1 MGPAPNQLDRYELR
15 FRTRSAVMRAFREVI
30 SNEFVEDCL
39 IDVGERVLR
48 FRTNSDSADLLLEHA
63 DFGRDLLE
71 MRSSAGAR
79 SENDEPGS

>member
-30 SNEFVEDCL
+30 GNEFVEDCL

-48 FRTNSDSADLLLEHA
+48 FRTPSHSADRLLQHA
-63 DFGRDLLE
+63 DFGRDLVE
-71 MRSSAGAR
+71 MRTSADAR
-79 SENDEPGS
+79 SDNDEPGP